1 MKDDPSKATG
11 LHVPVLVKE
20 VLDVLK
26 PSSPHVY
33 VDCTVGDGGH
43 AQRIAE
49 RCAPEGIVIGIDR
62 DPEALAVAT
71 RRLACFAPRVR
82 LARGSFG
89 DLRRILGNMGIS
101 DVHGILF
108 DLGSSSRQLDDPG
121 RGFSYKG
128 GGPLD
133 MRMDPDLPIKA
144 SDIVNSWD
152 ERSLAEAFFRF
163 GEERWSRRIAAF
175 ICARRSKKPFETTQE
190 LVEAIKDAI
199 PASARRKGGHPARR
213 VFQALRI
220 VVNDELGQLEE
231 GLLQAVEALRAG
243 GRIAV
248 ISYHSLEDRL
258 VKTRFMELAQ
268 RGVLKLLRKKAV
280 TPGVL
285 EVALNPRSRSAKL
298 RGAEKL

>member
-1 MKDDPSKATG
+1 MDDPGEATR
-11 LHVPVLVKE
+11 LHVPVLVEE
-20 VLDVLK
+20 VLDVLN

-49 RCAPEGIVIGIDR
+49 RCAPEGMVIGIDR
-62 DPEALAVAT
+62 DPEALAVAAG
-71 RRLACFAPRVR
+71 RLACFAPRVR
-82 LARGSFG
+82 LVRGAFG
-89 DLRRILGNMGIS
+89 DLRRILSDMGIS
-101 DVHGILF
+101 EVQGVLF
-108 DLGSSSRQLDDPG
+108 DLGASSRQLDNPE

-128 GGPLD
+128 EGPLD
-133 MRMDPDLPIKA
+133 MRMDPDLPVRA

-152 ERSLAEAFFRF
+152 ERSLAEVFFRF
-163 GEERWSRRIAAF
+163 GEERWSKRIATF
-175 ICARRSKKPFETTQE
+175 ICARRSRQPFETAQD
-190 LVEAIKDAI
+190 LVETIKDAI

-220 VVNDELGQLEE
+220 VVNDELGQLEN
-231 GLLQAVEALRAG
+231 GLLQAVEVLRAG

-258 VKTRFMELAQ
+258 VKTKFVELAQ
-268 RGVLKLLRKKAV
+268 RGVLKLLRKRAV
-280 TPGVL
+280 TPGVV